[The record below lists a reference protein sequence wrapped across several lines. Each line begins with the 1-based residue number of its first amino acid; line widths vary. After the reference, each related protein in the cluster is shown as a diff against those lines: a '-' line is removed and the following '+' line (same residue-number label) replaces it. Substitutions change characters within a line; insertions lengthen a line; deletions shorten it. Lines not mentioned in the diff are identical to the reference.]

1 MNTKGSVMH
10 MSDVC
15 FKDDKGAWHVYH
27 EKQCKRCGCEGA
39 LYGSVTH
46 LGDRPAYVEEG
57 TPPKG
62 EVFLIS
68 GGIYVGLHV
77 CADCASGIYG
87 TAKIKNL

>member
-1 MNTKGSVMH
+1 MR

-15 FKDDKGAWHVYH
+15 FKDDKGVWHVYH
-27 EKQCKRCGCEGA
+27 EKKCKRCGCEGA
-39 LYGSVTH
+39 LYGSVTR
-46 LGDRPAYVEEG
+46 LGDRPPYVDEG